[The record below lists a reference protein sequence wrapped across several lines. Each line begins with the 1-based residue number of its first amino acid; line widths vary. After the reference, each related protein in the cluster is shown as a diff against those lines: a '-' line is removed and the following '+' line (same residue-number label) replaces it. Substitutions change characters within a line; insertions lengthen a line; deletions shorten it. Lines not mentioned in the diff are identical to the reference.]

1 MILIIAVILIV
12 ILLFDL
18 RVRLLN
24 ITELL
29 KEISEE
35 LKIRHKKDKE

>member
-1 MILIIAVILIV
+1 MILLIAVILII

-18 RVRLLN
+18 RIRLLN

-29 KEISEE
+29 KELIN
-35 LKIRHKKDKE
+35 KKEDKK

>member
-1 MILIIAVILIV
+1 MIVLCIICSLIV
-12 ILLFDL
+12 LLLFDL

-29 KEISEE
+29 KEM
-35 LKIRHKKDKE
+35 KIKNKE